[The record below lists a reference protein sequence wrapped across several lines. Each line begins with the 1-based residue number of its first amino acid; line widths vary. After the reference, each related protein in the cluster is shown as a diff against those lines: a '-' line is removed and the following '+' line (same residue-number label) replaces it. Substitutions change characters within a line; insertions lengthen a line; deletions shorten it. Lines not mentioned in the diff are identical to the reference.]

1 MHCSSIVWFSLDVFI
16 PTHDSLLVNLKES
29 KEVWILSFPSLYFK
43 SSYLCVCVCVRS
55 GLCLGFHFPVSYLST
70 AQALKCDTVFAAAL
84 SVCLCMC
91 SQLVKDLL
99 NALPGMFTHTRETQ
113 SALGPALQAAY
124 KLMCPTGGRVSVFQ
138 TQLPTLGAGLLQ
150 SREDPNLRSSTKVTL
165 LNHHSSSTNTDPT

>member
-1 MHCSSIVWFSLDVFI
+1 MFSSRHTTVCWWISKRVKRF
-16 PTHDSLLVNLKES
+16 ES
-29 KEVWILSFPSLYFK
+29 YLSPLYILSPRIFV
-43 SSYLCVCVCVRS
+43 CVCVCVRS
-55 GLCLGFHFPVSYLST
+55 ALCLGFHFPVSYLST
-70 AQALKCDTVFAAAL
+70 AQALICDTVFAAAL

-165 LNHHSSSTNTDPT
+165 LNHHSSSTNADPK